1 MIYPSISLVFYLS
14 LITIESFN
22 FINIQTEVDL
32 FKKHK
37 EPVPSNHN
45 ITFNE
50 IVSNIIIP

>member
-1 MIYPSISLVFYLS
+1 MIYPSLSLFFYLS
-14 LITIESFN
+14 LTIESFN

-45 ITFNE
+45 INFNE